1 MKQHLLQLAA
11 RIDALSLREQALV
24 FAAAVVVLA
33 FGGYHMALAPIYR
46 EQEALLEQILQQR
59 NNMMAIDTE
68 IAAKVTA
75 YQLDPDAAERARLEA
90 VAQEAAT
97 IGDALLAMQNGL
109 VPPERMAPLV
119 DAILRANGRL
129 QLVSMRTLPVETI
142 SGRAAGAPREPG
154 DPAVAANVATNVASN
169 VAANP
174 VAAAAAAAGVTLP
187 AGPAAAAPV
196 DAGKL
201 ADLLYRHGVE
211 VTVRGNYLDM
221 VDYMSALEAMP
232 TRLFWGKAQLEVE
245 EYPASR
251 LTLTLYTLSLDRNWM
266 KL

>member
-1 MKQHLLQLAA
+1 MSASLKGRLTQLAA
-11 RIDALSLREQALV
+11 RVEALSLRERALV
-24 FAAAVVVLA
+24 FAAAVAIVGFAGQQLV
-33 FGGYHMALAPIYR
+33 LAPIYR
-46 EQEALLEQILQQR
+46 EQDTLRQQIEQQR
-59 NNMMAIDTE
+59 NNMDGIDAE

-75 YQLDPDAAERARLEA
+75 YQNDPDAAARARLESVKRESGQLA
-90 VAQEAAT
+90 
-97 IGDALLAMQNGL
+97 DSLLAMEHGL

-142 SGRAAGAPREPG
+142 SGRAAGVG
-154 DPAVAANVATNVASN
+154 
-169 VAANP
+169 
-174 VAAAAAAAGVTLP
+174 AAATP
-187 AGPAAAAPV
+187 APAPAAV
-196 DAGKL
+196 DGARSP
-201 ADLLYRHGVE
+201 DMLYRHGVE

-221 VDYMSALEAMP
+221 VNYMSALEAMP
-232 TRLFWGKAQLEVE
+232 TRLFWGKAQLDVE